1 MRHIFRPMPIQ
12 VCIEEFSR
20 FNEEGARRPVT
31 SHESRVQALEAAKA
45 LVDSGLLELWTPG
58 MAPEHLLTQWT
69 VFGED
74 VYLVPDDGPTR
85 FSAMEY
91 ARMRSRELAYRRHL

>member
-1 MRHIFRPMPIQ
+1 MPIQ

-20 FNEEGARRPVT
+20 STEDGGRRPVT
-31 SHESRVQALEAAKA
+31 SHESHTDALEAAKA
-45 LVDSGLLELWTPG
+45 LVDSGLLELWSPG
-58 MAPEHLLTQWT
+58 MKPDQLLIQWSMY
-69 VFGED
+69 GED
-74 VYLVPDDGPTR
+74 VYLTPDEGETK